1 MSADGRAASVD
12 TSGIPSISSTSTAE
26 WRAQHERDGRVDLWL
41 EDEFNAGSRLV
52 VSLRGGLRHS
62 PAHLLNRSR
71 KCSHRGGYFPE
82 GCCTRSKRCTCFLSA
97 ELHPERG

>member
-1 MSADGRAASVD
+1 MD

-52 VSLRGGLRHS
+52 VSLCTASCHS
-62 PAHLLNRSR
+62 LANIVGQALM
-71 KCSHRGGYFPE
+71 CS
-82 GCCTRSKRCTCFLSA
+82 SA
-97 ELHPERG
+97 EGAVPMAVCLRAKLACAVRQPSGTPDRG